1 MSKVTTGNDFTGI
14 APTTFSV
21 FEKET
26 DGFRLSAYNDNGGG
40 SGAGLTYLFW
50 RNFIA
55 CNFTAIGRWK

>member
-1 MSKVTTGNDFTGI
+1 MSKVTTGSDFTAI

-40 SGAGLTYLFW
+40 GGAGLSYLFW
-50 RNFIA
+50 RNFVA